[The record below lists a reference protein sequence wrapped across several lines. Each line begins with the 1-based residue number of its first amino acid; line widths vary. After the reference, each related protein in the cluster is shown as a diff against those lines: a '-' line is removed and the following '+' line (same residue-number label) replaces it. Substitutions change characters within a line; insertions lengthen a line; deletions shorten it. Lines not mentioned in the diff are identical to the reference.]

1 MGKKRKTESSKVTP
15 SSPSEPLRNGKPS
28 PPSAKRKKT
37 GKHPATPVESGN
49 CCTVQDSTVLILS
62 FTDTSLLDTSLKNT
76 SNDYD
81 DLPLPEDVTL
91 PPKEDLQ
98 ILLNRIEMQL
108 PKDDH
113 VKYDSRA
120 RKLDWEQIKFKEFSA
135 EDCKKYWEYIQAR
148 IRRFRILAEMIPD
161 ARTWLSQPWTNFY
174 KSKDHNRH
182 PEMPKKPLSMYM
194 LYYSE
199 RREQIQKEH
208 PQLSMPDVAKICSD
222 EYQKLPEEE
231 KAEYKSR
238 CDEMRREYEL
248 KLDSFYKSYPELKPV
263 KSEKSSKSSSH
274 KTNMVRAAEPEKP
287 VILLPGAPQKPGK
300 PFDLYFQQ
308 QLDSQTEHGTERGV
322 LLERARQEWRDMK
335 MKKKAKWI
343 RKAMK
348 EFQEYEEQVVDFK
361 AKHPEFNPPSV
372 KSFLTQEE
380 QKILGEQI

>member
-1 MGKKRKTESSKVTP
+1 M
-15 SSPSEPLRNGKPS
+15 
-28 PPSAKRKKT
+28 
-37 GKHPATPVESGN
+37 
-49 CCTVQDSTVLILS
+49 LILC
-62 FTDTSLLDTSLKNT
+62 
-76 SNDYD
+76 
-81 DLPLPEDVTL
+81 
-91 PPKEDLQ
+91 
-98 ILLNRIEMQL
+98 
-108 PKDDH
+108 
-113 VKYDSRA
+113 RA

-231 KAEYKSR
+231 KAGYKSR
-238 CDEMRREYEL
+238 CDDMRREYDL
-248 KLDSFYKSYPELKPV
+248 KLDNFYRMYPELKPV
-263 KSEKSSKSSSH
+263 KAEKSSKSSGH
-274 KTNMVRAAEPEKP
+274 KSNMVRAAEPEKP

-308 QLDSQTEHGTERGV
+308 QLDSQQEPGAERGV
-322 LLERARQEWRDMK
+322 LLEKARQEWRDMK

-380 QKILGEQI
+380 QKILGKDIQLDIE